1 MPDFSARPWSR
12 LIEILSDQAALI
24 GQIIVIVLVAWVAIR
39 LSNASIHRIVRALV
53 DRETTVGT
61 ARELTAV
68 EAQKRTDTIDTLV
81 TRIVRLLIILI
92 AMATILEAFRISVAP
107 AIAGLG
113 IIGVALGFG
122 AQHLVRDYVN
132 GALILL
138 ENQFSRGDVV
148 QIAGVAGTVEDF
160 SLRRTTLRDLD
171 GRVHTVPNGAIVVA
185 SNMTRVWARLNMD
198 VVVTH
203 ETDLEK
209 VIAVVE
215 RVGREMAADPG
226 WEKRVLEAP
235 RVDRVEAVTDL
246 GVTLKVLGTVL
257 AADRWS
263 GAGELRRRLLASFRA
278 EGIALPI
285 RRTAADAPAVRLDV
299 TAEPAPPPPAPES

>member
-1 MPDFSARPWSR
+1 MLDTASAA
-12 LIEILSDQAALI
+12 EDKQAS
-24 GQIIVIVLVAWVAIR
+24 G
-39 LSNASIHRIVRALV
+39 NAQN
-53 DRETTVGT
+53 
-61 ARELTAV
+61 
-68 EAQKRTDTIDTLV
+68 AQRTYEQA
-81 TRIVRLLIILI
+81 RLLIILI
-92 AMATILEAFRISVAP
+92 AVATVLETFRISVAP

-148 QIAGVAGTVEDF
+148 QIAGVTGTVEDF

-185 SNMTRVWARLNMD
+185 SNMTRVWARLNLD
-198 VVVTH
+198 VTVTH
-203 ETDLEK
+203 EVDLEK
-209 VIAVVE
+209 VVAAVE
-215 RVGREMAADPG
+215 RAGREMAADPA
-226 WEKRVLEAP
+226 WAARVLEPP
-235 RVDRVEAVTDL
+235 RVDRIEAVTDL

-263 GAGELRRRLLASFRA
+263 GAGELRRRLLVAFRS
-278 EGIALPI
+278 EGIQLPI
-285 RRTAADAPAVRLDV
+285 RKSNAEVPAIRLDA
-299 TAEPAPPPPAPES
+299 TPDPPPSPPAAAP